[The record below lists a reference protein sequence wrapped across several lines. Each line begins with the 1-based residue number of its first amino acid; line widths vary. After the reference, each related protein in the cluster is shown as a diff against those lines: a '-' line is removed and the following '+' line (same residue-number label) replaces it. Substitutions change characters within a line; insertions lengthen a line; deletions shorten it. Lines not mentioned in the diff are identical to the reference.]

1 MPGNRLTSSP
11 EKCHIQRDCKDAR
24 TVGQG
29 WGRGGGLRGQRV
41 SLGR

>member
-11 EKCHIQRDCKDAR
+11 EKCHIQRDCKDA
-24 TVGQG
+24 GAG
-29 WGRGGGLRGQRV
+29 GEGGGGGGGLRGQRV